1 MIFSTL
7 NISLVRL
14 YIRYDSQCCTV
25 RCWAVMLSSAAGEA
39 CKCHCAAVE
48 LSFSTH
54 DPQPLLH
61 SSICI
66 RAKRLPWLKIV
77 GKSVIVPPTK
87 YLYWIYEFILVLPKG
102 SYKLEWTNFDGKVD
116 CMIRFAFTC
125 NYKPNIFG
133 ILLNHNSYTVTMW
146 IFFLQHTCF

>member
-14 YIRYDSQCCTV
+14 YIRYDSQRCTV
-25 RCWAVMLSSAAGEA
+25 RCWAVRLSSAAGEA
-39 CKCHCAAVE
+39 YKCHCAAVE
-48 LSFSTH
+48 
-54 DPQPLLH
+54 H

-102 SYKLEWTNFDGKVD
+102 SYKLE
-116 CMIRFAFTC
+116 
-125 NYKPNIFG
+125 
-133 ILLNHNSYTVTMW
+133 
-146 IFFLQHTCF
+146 